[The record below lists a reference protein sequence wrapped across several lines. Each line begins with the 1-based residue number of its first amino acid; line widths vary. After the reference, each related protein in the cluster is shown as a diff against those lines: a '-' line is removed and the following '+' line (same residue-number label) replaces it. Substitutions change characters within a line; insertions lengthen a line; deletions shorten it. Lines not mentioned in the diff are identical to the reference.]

1 MIEKLKIKIFADG
14 ADLEN
19 IKILNSK
26 TFIKG
31 FTTNPSLMKK
41 KGITDYKSFALD
53 VIKITKD
60 KPISFEIFADEL
72 DEMYKQA
79 TEISKWGKNVNVKIP
94 ITNTNGKS
102 TQDLIKSLSDNNIV
116 CNITAILTLDQL
128 QDVVDILNPTTPA
141 ILSIFAGR
149 IADTG
154 IDPLPIMKE
163 AVKIAKVK
171 PKSEILWA
179 STRELFNI
187 FQAEES
193 KCQIITVPHDIL
205 NKFNILGKDLTQL
218 SLETVNTFYNDA
230 KSAGFKI

>member
-1 MIEKLKIKIFADG
+1 MKCINKQQRYLNGEKM
-14 ADLEN
+14 
-19 IKILNSK
+19 
-26 TFIKG
+26 
-31 FTTNPSLMKK
+31 LM
-41 KGITDYKSFALD
+41 L
-53 VIKITKD
+53 
-60 KPISFEIFADEL
+60 
-72 DEMYKQA
+72 
-79 TEISKWGKNVNVKIP
+79 KIP

-102 TQDLIKSLSDNNIV
+102 TKDLIKTLSDNNLNLQHNCYIDLRS
-116 CNITAILTLDQL
+116 ITRCCRYW
-128 QDVVDILNPTTPA
+128 NPNTPA

-149 IADTG
+149 IVDTG
-154 IDPLPIMKE
+154 IDPLPIMRE

-193 KCQIITVPHDIL
+193 KLPNNNVPHDIL

-218 SLETVNTFYNDA
+218 SLETVKTFYNDA